1 MFENNRRN
9 RFIAT
14 TAACAIGLSAL
25 TSCSKPKKVELTGC
39 TTTWMGSDTPGVR
52 DTILKA
58 MNEDSVKETGKSLTD
73 YGAYSGASNA
83 ATAIEN
89 SFIKSF
95 AKQGKVISTDM
106 YDVAQ
111 TKPFNG
117 SVLQYCI
124 DTNGKITKG
133 NEDCLIIG
141 PDYISKNSKNQL
153 LALEP
158 QCGDIT
164 ANSSK

>member
-9 RFIAT
+9 RVVAAT
-14 TAACAIGLSAL
+14 VACAIGLSAL

-39 TTTWMGSDTPGVR
+39 TTTWMESDTPGVR

-58 MNEDSVKETGKSLTD
+58 MNEDSIKETGKPLTD
-73 YGAYSGASNA
+73 YGAYSGASSA
-83 ATAIEN
+83 ATAIES

-95 AKQGKVISTDM
+95 AKQGKNISNDM

-111 TKPFNG
+111 NKPYNG

-124 DTNGKITKG
+124 DANGKITKG

-141 PDYISKNSKNQL
+141 PDYLSKNPNQL
-153 LALEP
+153 SALEP

-164 ANSSK
+164 ASSSK